1 MFDYDFLVLKCYFFC
16 DLLLSR

>member
-1 MFDYDFLVLKCYFFC
+1 MFDYDFLVLKCYFFR